1 MLSFFLSSMN
11 ADYLTKLNQYLE
23 SFITDNRKLLID
35 KNLLYRTRYLTVVLE
50 DIYQTQNASA
60 VIRSCDCFG
69 IQDVHVIENRNEFT
83 LHPDVVRGASQWVS
97 VHRYNE
103 QTNNTVLALQSLK
116 NQGYRIVAT
125 SPHKGGVMLP
135 DFDLTKGKAAI
146 VFGTERQGISN
157 DVVQMAD
164 EFLMIPMHGFTESLN
179 ISVSAAIIMHTLTE
193 KLHLSEI
200 DWGLH
205 SDEYQQI
212 RLNWLRQ
219 SIRQVEL
226 IEQKFML
233 EFKPDDLL

>member
-1 MLSFFLSSMN
+1 MN
-11 ADYLTKLNQYLE
+11 ADYLIKLNHYLE

-35 KNLLYRTRYLTVVLE
+35 RNLLYRTRYLTVVLE

-69 IQDVHVIENRNEFT
+69 IQDVHVVENRNEFT

-97 VHRYNE
+97 VHRYNQE
-103 QTNNTVLALQSLK
+103 SNNTIAALQELK

-146 VFGTERQGISN
+146 VFGTERQGISE
-157 DVVQMAD
+157 DVVKMAD

-193 KLHLSEI
+193 KLHQSEI
-200 DWGLH
+200 EWGLH
-205 SDEYQQI
+205 SEEYQI
-212 RLNWLRQ
+212 VRLEWLRQ

-226 IEQKFML
+226 IEQKFMAKY
-233 EFKPDDLL
+233 ENEDLS

>member
-1 MLSFFLSSMN
+1 MN
-11 ADYLTKLNQYLE
+11 ADYLIKLNQYLE
-23 SFITDNRKLLID
+23 SFITDNRKSLID

-69 IQDVHVIENRNEFT
+69 IQDVHVVENRNEFT

-103 QTNNTVLALQSLK
+103 KTNNTVQALQSLK

-125 SPHKGGVMLP
+125 SPHKGSVMLP
-135 DFDLTKGKAAI
+135 EFDLTKGKAAI

-179 ISVSAAIIMHTLTE
+179 ISVSAAIIMNTLTE
-193 KLHLSEI
+193 KLHQSEI
-200 DWGLH
+200 KWGLH
-205 SDEYQQI
+205 REEYQRI
-212 RLNWLRQ
+212 RLEWLRQ
-219 SIRQVEL
+219 SIRHVEL
-226 IEQKFML
+226 IEQKFL
-233 EFKPDDLL
+233 EDYNNQ